1 MREQLSDIAIE
12 MVQLPEYKGES
23 LAGDDGKETEKTGEE
38 IIKHVHFLTFLTFLT
53 FSVLKLCA
61 FFFLFFHCF

>member
-23 LAGDDGKETEKTGEE
+23 LAGDDGKETEKTSEE
-38 IIKHVHFLTFLTFLT
+38 IIKHMYFY
-53 FSVLKLCA
+53 VLSIFRFEVICTLFY
-61 FFFLFFHCF
+61 FF